1 MNIEGNIPKKE
12 QKNIVIVL
20 AAGQGRR
27 MGTKIQKQFLH
38 ICGKPVIYYSLK
50 CFQES
55 PNIDSIILVTE
66 NDTMSY
72 CRQEIVEKYG
82 FDKVERIVPGG
93 EERYHSVYEGLKACE
108 GCSYVFIHD
117 GARPFINEEIIS
129 QTLEAAK
136 KYQACVTGVPAKDT
150 IKISNEENFI
160 EHTPARDRVWVV
172 QTPQVFAYELVY
184 EAYSK
189 SMEMK
194 LSGMT
199 DDAMVVETVMKCPVR
214 LVEGSYKN
222 IKITTPEDLET
233 FEMFIKK
240 GC

>member
-1 MNIEGNIPKKE
+1 MNIEGNESKKE
-12 QKNIVIVL
+12 QKNIAIVL
-20 AAGQGRR
+20 AAGQGKR
-27 MGTKIQKQFLH
+27 MGTEIQKQFLH

-55 PNIDSIILVTE
+55 PNIDSIVLVTE
-66 NDTMSY
+66 NDTMLY

-108 GCSYVFIHD
+108 RCSYVFVHD
-117 GARPFINEEIIS
+117 GVRPFINEKIIS

-136 KYQACVTGVPAKDT
+136 KYRACVTAVPAKDT
-150 IKISNEENFI
+150 IKISDDEGFI
-160 EHTPARDRVWVV
+160 QQTPARSRVWVV
-172 QTPQVFAYELVY
+172 QTPQVFAYELAH
-184 EAYSK
+184 EAYAR
-189 SMEMK
+189 SMEMG

-222 IKITTPEDLET
+222 IKVTTPEDLEIS
-233 FEMFIKK
+233 EIFIKN
-240 GC
+240 GY